1 MNSDTLTPGYNH
13 FQSLTMAADT
23 SGENVSE
30 ARPSEKFITE
40 TRHEPIFINPLPLQ
54 QYGFIWQTAALLLA
68 LCILAL
74 MKIARRNI
82 FKNLFAAFFSKPI
95 FKQFL
100 RDSQLFPPG
109 SVLPLFMAVILVYSV
124 LIFQFKL
131 VFNFSALATVSEE
144 LPHLVNSLLLVS
156 GFLGVKY
163 LLHYLV
169 GLVFGTIRK
178 TREYL
183 ANSFYFNT
191 IAAVILLPFLFGA
204 IFSKSA
210 TILFVVIFIVLVMI
224 ALRIIRGIT
233 IAFEVDNYSGFQKIV
248 YFCTLEIIPVLAVYK
263 LVFQGD
269 M

>member
-1 MNSDTLTPGYNH
+1 MNSDTLNAGYNH
-13 FQSLTMAADT
+13 FQSLTLAADT
-23 SGENVSE
+23 TDEKVSE
-30 ARPSEKFITE
+30 ARPAQKFITE
-40 TRHEPIFINPLPLQ
+40 TRNEPIFINPLPVQ
-54 QYGFIWQTAALLLA
+54 QDGFIWQTAALLLA

-74 MKIARRNI
+74 MKIARKNFVRN
-82 FKNLFAAFFSKPI
+82 LSAAFFSKPI
-95 FKQFL
+95 FKQLL
-100 RDSQLFPPG
+100 RNSQLFPPG
-109 SVLPLFMAVILVYSV
+109 SVLLLFMAVILVYSV
-124 LIFQFKL
+124 LIFQFQL
-131 VFNFSALATVSEE
+131 VLNFSGTTSVSDE
-144 LPHLVNSLLLVS
+144 LPDLLNSLLVVS

-163 LLHYLV
+163 LLHYLT

-204 IFSKSA
+204 TFSKS
-210 TILFVVIFIVLVMI
+210 TPILFVIIFIVLVMI
-224 ALRIIRGIT
+224 VLKTIRGIT
-233 IAFEVDNYSGFQKIV
+233 IAFEVKNYSGFQKFL